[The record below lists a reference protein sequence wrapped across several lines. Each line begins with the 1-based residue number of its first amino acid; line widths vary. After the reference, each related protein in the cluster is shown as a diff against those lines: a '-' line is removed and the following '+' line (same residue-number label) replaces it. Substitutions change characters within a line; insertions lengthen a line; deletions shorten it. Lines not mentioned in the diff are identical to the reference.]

1 MTGPTASPDT
11 LDPGASAAVTAPEPG
26 ATPGPEPGAGAETG
40 ADPTTGAALD
50 AIQPHP
56 GRPVAWPPQKD
67 ERGLAAPY
75 PPGGIDPAPES
86 GLAEERHYLKL
97 LVAMILAIVIG
108 SFAIGIIGLLLGFQG
123 GPG

>member
-1 MTGPTASPDT
+1 MTVPTPSPET
-11 LDPGASAAVTAPEPG
+11 LDPPDPEGEVPG
-26 ATPGPEPGAGAETG
+26 ATKAPAPPTAEP
-40 ADPTTGAALD
+40 ALD

-56 GRPVAWPPQKD
+56 GRPVSWPPSPDQ
-67 ERGLAAPY
+67 RGLAAPY
-75 PPGGIDPAPES
+75 PPGGFDPAPEP

-97 LVAMILAIVIG
+97 LVAMILAIVVG

>member
-1 MTGPTASPDT
+1 M
-11 LDPGASAAVTAPEPG
+11 LDPVVPAAVTGPEP
-26 ATPGPEPGAGAETG
+26 AASAGPEPGPTTEPGS
-40 ADPTTGAALD
+40 DPTTGPALD

-56 GRPVAWPPQKD
+56 GRPVAWPPAKD

-75 PPGGIDPAPES
+75 PPGGFDPAPES

-108 SFAIGIIGLLLGFQG
+108 SFAIGIVGLLLGFQG